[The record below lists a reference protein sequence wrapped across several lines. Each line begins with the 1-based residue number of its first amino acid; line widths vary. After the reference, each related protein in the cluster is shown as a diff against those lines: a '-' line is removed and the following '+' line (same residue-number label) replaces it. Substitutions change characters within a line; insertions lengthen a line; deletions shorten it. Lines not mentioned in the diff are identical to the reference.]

1 MMCFF
6 FHFFL
11 SLPDAPTS
19 KRWELERVKILLLLS
34 IELWRK
40 QLAKLL
46 EKEEEEEKDHRQRI
60 KKERDFELDGRG
72 GFHGYLY
79 IEK

>member
-6 FHFFL
+6 FHFF
-11 SLPDAPTS
+11 LPDAPTS
-19 KRWELERVKILLLLS
+19 KRWELERVKILLS

-46 EKEEEEEKDHRQRI
+46 EEEEGKDYRQRI
-60 KKERDFELDGRG
+60 KKEGDFELDGRG

-79 IEK
+79 IVEK